1 MWFLIF
7 LFLFLPIIVLVL
19 GGIKIYMDDYKKK
32 RKREWKLR
40 WIFSFIYIVICIIY
54 YYTKS
59 VDLFAIMVVPFLIV
73 FYILLFRAKR
83 KDKIEYQQESQ
94 PYYRP

>member
-40 WIFSFIYIVICIIY
+40 WIFSFIYLVICIIY

>member
-1 MWFLIF
+1 MWFWIF
-7 LFLFLPIIVLVL
+7 IFLFLPIIVMVL

>member
-1 MWFLIF
+1 MWFCIF
-7 LFLFLPIIVLVL
+7 LFLFLPIIVMVL